1 MPWQGMHCR
10 AMRFSKKLLK
20 YFIMEFTLKN
30 QDATSV
36 ILSVNIQ
43 EADYSALV
51 EKQLKNF
58 RQKANIPGFRP
69 GMVPMGL
76 IKKQYGTAVKAEE
89 INKLL
94 QTKIFEYIREN
105 KVDMLGE
112 PLPIEEQQ
120 ANINMVEDKEF
131 TFEFEIA
138 LAPKFDAVL
147 DKNDKLAYYRILP
160 TDEMVQG
167 QVNAYAQRCGE
178 YKQVDSYEN
187 GDMLKGT
194 LAESVEDGVVVREA
208 VMMPSYMK
216 NDEQKALF
224 AGVKVNDV
232 VTFNPSVAFDG
243 NEAELASLLKV
254 EKGEV
259 AAHNGEFTFTV
270 AEITRFV
277 ASELNQNVFD
287 AAFGKDAVKSEEEFR
302 AKISEQFEA
311 RFEVESDYKLLM
323 DVRKYLMEKVGKLEF
338 NESILRRIMDTNKAE
353 GAEAVS
359 EEDFQKSLTELT
371 WHLIKEQLARK
382 FEVKVDDNDVLSVA
396 KDATRDQFAQ
406 YGMANVPDDL
416 LENYAKEMLKQD
428 KTREALINRAVD
440 VKLIA
445 AIKGA
450 VTLEEEKVSVEDFNK
465 KVSENA

>member
-1 MPWQGMHCR
+1 MPCTGWM
-10 AMRFSKKLLK
+10 LLWHLLTFDKELFK
-20 YFIMEFTLKN
+20 YFKMEFTLKN
-30 QDATSV
+30 QSAASA

-105 KVDMLGE
+105 KIDMLGE
-112 PLPIEEQQ
+112 PLPIESQQ
-120 ANINMVEDKEF
+120 AGINMAEDKEF

-147 DKNDKLAYYRILP
+147 DKNDKLAYYRIQP
-160 TDEMVQG
+160 TDEMIEG
-167 QVNAYAQRCGE
+167 QVNAFAQRCGE
-178 YKQVDSYEN
+178 YKQVEAYEN

-194 LAESVEDGVVVREA
+194 LAESVEEGIVVREA

-224 AGVKVNDV
+224 AGSKLNDV
-232 VTFNPSVAFDG
+232 VTFNPSVAFDN

-254 EKGEV
+254 EKADV
-259 AAHNGEFTFTV
+259 AAHNGEFTFTIT
-270 AEITRFV
+270 EITRFV
-277 ASELNQNVFD
+277 ASELNQTVFD
-287 AAFGKDAVKSEEEFR
+287 AAFGKDVVTNEADFR
-302 AKISEQFEA
+302 AKIAEQFES

-323 DVRKYLMEKVGKLEF
+323 DVRTYLMEKVGKLEYD
-338 NESILRRIMDTNKAE
+338 ESILRRIMDGSKQGET
-353 GAEAVS
+353 VS

-382 FEVKVDDNDVLSVA
+382 FEVKVEDNDVLDVA
-396 KDATRDQFAQ
+396 KAATRDQFAQ

-416 LENYAKEMLKQD
+416 LENYAKEMLKQE

-440 VKLIA
+440 VKLIQ
-445 AIKGA
+445 AIKGV

>member
-1 MPWQGMHCR
+1 
-10 AMRFSKKLLK
+10 
-20 YFIMEFTLKN
+20 MEITLKN
-30 QDATSV
+30 QDATSA

-76 IKKQYGTAVKAEE
+76 IKKQYGVAVKAEE

-94 QTKIFEYIREN
+94 QTKIFEYIKEN

-120 ANINMVEDKEF
+120 AGINMAADKEF
-131 TFEFEIA
+131 TFEFEVA
-138 LAPKFDAVL
+138 LAPKFEAVL
-147 DKNDKLAYYRILP
+147 DKNDALPYYRIEP
-160 TDEMVQG
+160 TKEMIDG
-167 QVNAYAQRCGE
+167 QANAFAQRCGE
-178 YKQVDSYEN
+178 YKQVESYEN

-194 LAESVEDGVVVREA
+194 LTESVEEGIVVREA

-224 AGVKVNDV
+224 ANAKVNDV
-232 VTFNPSVAFDG
+232 VTFNPSVAFG
-243 NEAELASLLKV
+243 NNEAELASLLKV
-254 EKGEV
+254 EKSEV
-259 AAHNGEFTFTV
+259 AAHAGEFTFTIS
-270 AEITRFV
+270 EITRFV
-277 ASELNQNVFD
+277 ASEINQNVFD
-287 AAFGKDAVKSEEEFR
+287 AAFGKDAVKTEEEFR
-302 AKISEQFEA
+302 AKIAEQFA
-311 RFEVESDYKLLM
+311 SRFEVESDYKLLM
-323 DVRKYLMEKVGKLEF
+323 DIRTYLMEKVGKLEF
-338 NESILRRIMDTNKAE
+338 NESILRRIMDMNKAE
-353 GAEAVS
+353 GETVS
-359 EEDFQKSLTELT
+359 EEEFQKSLTELS
-371 WHLIKEQLARK
+371 WHLIKEQLAKK
-382 FEVKVDDNDVLSVA
+382 FEIKIDDNDVLAVA

-406 YGMANVPDDL
+406 YGMANVPEDL

-440 VKLIA
+440 VKLISS
-445 AIKGA
+445 IKA
-450 VTLEEEKVSVEDFNK
+450 VITLNEETVSVEDFNK

>member
-1 MPWQGMHCR
+1 MWH
-10 AMRFSKKLLK
+10 LLTLDKELFK
-20 YFIMEFTLKN
+20 YFKMEFTLKN
-30 QDATSV
+30 QSAASA

-58 RQKANIPGFRP
+58 RQKANVPGFRP

-105 KVDMLGE
+105 KIDMLGE
-112 PLPIEEQQ
+112 PLPIESQQ
-120 ANINMVEDKEF
+120 AGINMAEDKEF

-147 DKNDKLAYYRILP
+147 DKNDKLAYYRIQP
-160 TDEMVQG
+160 TDEMIDG
-167 QVNAYAQRCGE
+167 QVNAFAQRCGE
-178 YKQVDSYEN
+178 YKQVEAYEN

-194 LAESVEDGVVVREA
+194 IAESVEEGIVVREA

-224 AGVKVNDV
+224 AGSKLNDV
-232 VTFNPSVAFDG
+232 VTFNPSVAFDN

-259 AAHNGEFTFTV
+259 AAHNGEFTFTIT
-270 AEITRFV
+270 EITRFV
-277 ASELNQNVFD
+277 ASELNQTVFD
-287 AAFGKDAVKSEEEFR
+287 AAFGKDVVTNEADFR
-302 AKISEQFEA
+302 AKIAEQFES

-323 DVRKYLMEKVGKLEF
+323 DVRTYLMEKVGKLEYD
-338 NESILRRIMDTNKAE
+338 ESILRRIMDGSKQGET
-353 GAEAVS
+353 VS

-382 FEVKVDDNDVLSVA
+382 FEVKVEDNDVLDVA
-396 KDATRDQFAQ
+396 KAATRDQFAQ

-416 LENYAKEMLKQD
+416 LENYAKEMLKQE

-440 VKLIA
+440 VKLIQ
-445 AIKGA
+445 AIKGV

>member
-1 MPWQGMHCR
+1 
-10 AMRFSKKLLK
+10 
-20 YFIMEFTLKN
+20 MEFTLKN
-30 QDATSV
+30 QSASSA

-58 RQKANIPGFRP
+58 RQKANVPGFRP

-76 IKKQYGTAVKAEE
+76 VKKQYGTAVKAEE

-105 KVDMLGE
+105 KIDMLGE
-112 PLPIEEQQ
+112 PLPIESQQ
-120 ANINMVEDKEF
+120 AGINMAEDKEF

-147 DKNDKLAYYRILP
+147 DNNDKLAYYRIQP
-160 TDEMVQG
+160 TEEMING
-167 QVNAYAQRCGE
+167 QVNAFAQRCGE
-178 YKQVDSYEN
+178 YKQVESYEN

-194 LAESVEDGVVVREA
+194 LAESVEEGIVVREA

-216 NDEQKALF
+216 NDDQKALF
-224 AGVKVNDV
+224 AGSKVNDV
-232 VTFNPSVAFDG
+232 VTFNPCVAFDN

-254 EKGEV
+254 EKSEV
-259 AAHNGEFTFTV
+259 AAHNGEFTFTIT
-270 AEITRFV
+270 EITRFV
-277 ASELNQNVFD
+277 ASELNQTVFD
-287 AAFGKDAVKSEEEFR
+287 AAFGKDVVTNEADFR
-302 AKISEQFEA
+302 AKIAEQFEA

-323 DVRKYLMEKVGKLEF
+323 DVRTYLMEKVGKLEYD
-338 NESILRRIMDTNKAE
+338 EAILRRIMDGSKQPGET
-353 GAEAVS
+353 VS
-359 EEDFQKSLTELT
+359 EEEFQKSLTELT

-382 FEVKVDDNDVLSVA
+382 FEIKVDDNDVLDVA
-396 KDATRDQFAQ
+396 KAATRDQFAQ
-406 YGMANVPDDL
+406 YGMANVPEDL

-440 VKLIA
+440 VKLIN
-445 AIKGA
+445 AIKGV

>member
-1 MPWQGMHCR
+1 
-10 AMRFSKKLLK
+10 
-20 YFIMEFTLKN
+20 MEFTLKN
-30 QDATSV
+30 QDATSA

-43 EADYSALV
+43 EADYAALV

-105 KVDMLGE
+105 KIDMLGE

-120 ANINMVEDKEF
+120 ANINMAEDKEF

-147 DKNDKLAYYRILP
+147 DKNDALAYYRIQP
-160 TDEMVQG
+160 TEEMIQS
-167 QVNAYAQRCGE
+167 QVDAFAQRCGE
-178 YKQVDSYEN
+178 YKQVEAYEN

-194 LAESVEDGVVVREA
+194 LTEAVENGIVVREA

-216 NDEQKALF
+216 NDDQKALF
-224 AGVKVNDV
+224 AGSKVNDV
-232 VTFNPSVAFDG
+232 VTFNPFTAFDG

-254 EKGEV
+254 EKNEV
-259 AAHNGEFTFTV
+259 AAHNGEFTFAV
-270 AEITRFV
+270 SEITRFV
-277 ASELNQNVFD
+277 ASEINQNVFD

-302 AKISEQFEA
+302 AKIAEQFEA

-323 DVRKYLMEKVGKLEF
+323 DTRDYLMNKVGKLEF
-338 NESILRRIMDTNKAE
+338 NEAILRRIMDSNKAE
-353 GAEAVS
+353 GETVS
-359 EEDFQKSLTELT
+359 EDDFQKSLTELR
-371 WHLIKEQLARK
+371 WHLVKEQLAKK
-382 FEVKVDDNDVLSVA
+382 FEVKIDDNDVLNVA
-396 KDATRDQFAQ
+396 KGATRDQFAQ
-406 YGMANVPDDL
+406 YGMANVPEDL

-440 VKLIA
+440 VKLIQ

-450 VTLEEEKVSVEDFNK
+450 VTLNEEKVSVEDFNK

>member
-1 MPWQGMHCR
+1 
-10 AMRFSKKLLK
+10 
-20 YFIMEFTLKN
+20 MEFTLKN
-30 QDATSV
+30 QSAASA

-43 EADYSALV
+43 EADYSTLV

-105 KVDMLGE
+105 KIDMLGE
-112 PLPIEEQQ
+112 PLPIESQQ
-120 ANINMVEDKEF
+120 AGINMAEDKEF

-147 DKNDKLAYYRILP
+147 DKNDKLAYYRIQP
-160 TDEMVQG
+160 TDEMIEG
-167 QVNAYAQRCGE
+167 QVNAFAQRCGE
-178 YKQVDSYEN
+178 YKQVEAYEN

-194 LAESVEDGVVVREA
+194 LAESVEEGIVVREA

-224 AGVKVNDV
+224 AGSKLNDV
-232 VTFNPSVAFDG
+232 VTFNPSVAFDN

-254 EKGEV
+254 EKADV
-259 AAHNGEFTFTV
+259 AAHNGEFTFTIT
-270 AEITRFV
+270 EITRFV
-277 ASELNQNVFD
+277 ASELNQTVFD
-287 AAFGKDAVKSEEEFR
+287 AAFGKDVVTNEADFR
-302 AKISEQFEA
+302 AKITEQFES

-323 DVRKYLMEKVGKLEF
+323 DVRTYLMEKVGKLEYD
-338 NESILRRIMDTNKAE
+338 EAILRRIMDSNKQ
-353 GAEAVS
+353 GEAVS

-382 FEVKVDDNDVLSVA
+382 FEVKVEDNDVLDVA
-396 KDATRDQFAQ
+396 KAATRDQFAQ

-416 LENYAKEMLKQD
+416 LENYAKEMLKQE

-440 VKLIA
+440 VKLIQ
-445 AIKGA
+445 AIKGV

>member
-1 MPWQGMHCR
+1 
-10 AMRFSKKLLK
+10 
-20 YFIMEFTLKN
+20 MEFTLKN
-30 QDATSV
+30 QDATSA

-51 EKQLKNF
+51 EKQLKNI
-58 RQKANIPGFRP
+58 RQKANFPGFRP

-76 IKKQYGTAVKAEE
+76 VKKQYGVAVKAEE

-120 ANINMVEDKEF
+120 ANINMADDKEF

-147 DKNDKLAYYRILP
+147 DSNDKLAYYKIQP
-160 TDEMVQG
+160 SEEMIDG
-167 QVNAYAQRCGE
+167 QAKAYAQRCGE
-178 YKQVDSYEN
+178 YKQVESCED

-194 LAESVEDGVVVREA
+194 LTESVENGIVVREA
-208 VMMPSYMK
+208 VMMPLYMK
-216 NDEQKALF
+216 NADQKALF
-224 AGVKVNDV
+224 AGAKVNDV
-232 VTFNPSVAFDG
+232 VTFNPSVAFDN
-243 NEAELASLLKV
+243 NEAELSSLLKV
-254 EKGEV
+254 EKSEV
-259 AAHNGEFTFTV
+259 AAHNGEFTFAV

-277 ASELNQNVFD
+277 ASEINQDVFD
-287 AAFGKDAVKSEEEFR
+287 AAFGKDTVKTEEEFR
-302 AKISEQFEA
+302 AKIAEQFEA

-323 DVRKYLMEKVGKLEF
+323 DVRSYLMEKVGKLEF
-338 NESILRRIMDTNKAE
+338 NESILRRIMDMSKAE
-353 GAEAVS
+353 GSEVS
-359 EEDFQKSLTELT
+359 EDEFQKSLTELA
-371 WHLIKEQLARK
+371 WHLIKEQLAKK
-382 FEVKVDDNDVLSVA
+382 FEVKIDDNDVLEVA
-396 KDATRDQFAQ
+396 KGATRDQFAQ
-406 YGMANVPDDL
+406 YGMANVPEDL

-440 VKLIA
+440 VKLIQ
-445 AIKGA
+445 AIKGV
-450 VTLEEEKVSVEDFNK
+450 VTLNEEKVSVEDFNK

>member
-1 MPWQGMHCR
+1 
-10 AMRFSKKLLK
+10 
-20 YFIMEFTLKN
+20 MEFTLKN
-30 QDATSV
+30 QSAASA

-105 KVDMLGE
+105 KIDMLGE
-112 PLPIEEQQ
+112 PLPIESQQ
-120 ANINMVEDKEF
+120 AGINMAEDKEF

-147 DKNDKLAYYRILP
+147 DKNDKLAYYRIQP
-160 TDEMVQG
+160 TDEMIEG
-167 QVNAYAQRCGE
+167 QVNAFAQRCGE
-178 YKQVDSYEN
+178 YKQVEAYEN

-194 LAESVEDGVVVREA
+194 LAESVEEGIVVREA

-224 AGVKVNDV
+224 AGSKLNDV
-232 VTFNPSVAFDG
+232 VTFNPSVAFDN

-259 AAHNGEFTFTV
+259 AAHNGEFTFTIT
-270 AEITRFV
+270 EITRFV
-277 ASELNQNVFD
+277 ASELNQTVFD
-287 AAFGKDAVKSEEEFR
+287 AAFGKDVVTNEADFR
-302 AKISEQFEA
+302 AKIAEQFES

-323 DVRKYLMEKVGKLEF
+323 DVRTYLMEKVGKLEYD
-338 NESILRRIMDTNKAE
+338 ESILRRIMDGSKQGET
-353 GAEAVS
+353 VS

-371 WHLIKEQLARK
+371 WHLIKEQLVRK
-382 FEVKVDDNDVLSVA
+382 FEVKVEDNDVLDVA
-396 KDATRDQFAQ
+396 KAATRDQFAQ

-416 LENYAKEMLKQD
+416 LENYAKEMLKQE

-440 VKLIA
+440 VKLIQ
-445 AIKGA
+445 AIKGV

>member
-1 MPWQGMHCR
+1 
-10 AMRFSKKLLK
+10 
-20 YFIMEFTLKN
+20 MEITLKN
-30 QDATSV
+30 QDATSARLV
-36 ILSVNIQ
+36 VNIQ

-58 RQKANIPGFRP
+58 RQKANVPGFRP

-76 IKKQYGTAVKAEE
+76 IKKQYGVAVKAEE

-120 ANINMVEDKEF
+120 AGINMAEDKEF
-131 TFEFEIA
+131 TFEFEVA
-138 LAPKFDAVL
+138 LAPKFEAVL
-147 DKNDKLAYYRILP
+147 DKSDALPYYRIEP
-160 TDEMVQG
+160 TKEMIDG
-167 QVNAYAQRCGE
+167 QANAFAQRCGE
-178 YKQVDSYEN
+178 YKQVEAYEN

-194 LAESVEDGVVVREA
+194 LAESVEEGIVVREA
-208 VMMPSYMK
+208 VMMPAYMK
-216 NDEQKALF
+216 NDDQKALF
-224 AGVKVNDV
+224 AGAKVNDV
-232 VTFNPSVAFDG
+232 VTFNPSVAFNN

-254 EKGEV
+254 EKSEV
-259 AAHNGEFTFTV
+259 AAHAGEFTFTIS
-270 AEITRFV
+270 EITRFV
-277 ASELNQNVFD
+277 ASEINQNVFD
-287 AAFGKDAVKSEEEFR
+287 AAFGKDVVKSEEEFR
-302 AKISEQFEA
+302 AKIAEQFA
-311 RFEVESDYKLLM
+311 GRFEVESDYKLLM
-323 DVRKYLMEKVGKLEF
+323 DVRSYLMEKVGKLEF
-338 NESILRRIMDTNKAE
+338 NESILRRIMDMSKAE

-371 WHLIKEQLARK
+371 WHLIKEQLAKK
-382 FEVKVDDNDVLSVA
+382 FEIKIDDNDVLAVA

-406 YGMANVPDDL
+406 YGMANVPEDL

-440 VKLIA
+440 VKLIQSIKA
-445 AIKGA
+445 AI
-450 VTLEEEKVSVEDFNK
+450 TLNEEKVSVDEFNK

>member
-1 MPWQGMHCR
+1 
-10 AMRFSKKLLK
+10 
-20 YFIMEFTLKN
+20 MEFTLKN

-94 QTKIFEYIREN
+94 QTKIFEYIKEN
-105 KVDMLGE
+105 KIDMLGE

-120 ANINMVEDKEF
+120 AGINMADDKEF

-147 DKNDKLAYYRILP
+147 DKNDNLAYYRIQP
-160 TDEMVQG
+160 TAEMIDG

-178 YKQVDSYEN
+178 YKQVETYEN

-194 LAESVEDGVVVREA
+194 LTESVEDGVVVREA

-216 NDEQKALF
+216 NDDQKALF
-224 AGVKVNDV
+224 AGAKVNDV
-232 VTFNPSVAFDG
+232 VTFNPTVAFDG
-243 NEAELASLLKV
+243 NEAELSSLLKV
-254 EKGEV
+254 EKSEV
-259 AAHNGEFTFTV
+259 AAHGGEFTFAIT
-270 AEITRFV
+270 EITRFV

-338 NESILRRIMDTNKAE
+338 NESILRRIMDSNKAE

-371 WHLIKEQLARK
+371 WHLVKEQLARK
-382 FEVKVDDNDVLSVA
+382 FEVKIDDNDVLSVA

-406 YGMANVPDDL
+406 YGMANVPEDL

-440 VKLIA
+440 VKLIN

-450 VTLEEEKVSVEDFNK
+450 VTLNEEKVSVEDFNK

>member
-1 MPWQGMHCR
+1 
-10 AMRFSKKLLK
+10 
-20 YFIMEFTLKN
+20 MEFTLKN
-30 QDATSV
+30 QSASSA

-58 RQKANIPGFRP
+58 RQKANVPGFRP

-76 IKKQYGTAVKAEE
+76 VKKQYGTAVKAEE

-105 KVDMLGE
+105 KIDMLGE
-112 PLPIEEQQ
+112 PLPIESQQ
-120 ANINMVEDKEF
+120 AGINMAEDKEF

-138 LAPKFDAVL
+138 LAPKFEAVL
-147 DKNDKLAYYRILP
+147 DNNDKLAYYRIRP
-160 TDEMVQG
+160 TEEMING
-167 QVNAYAQRCGE
+167 QVNAFAQRCGE
-178 YKQVDSYEN
+178 YKQVESYEN

-194 LAESVEDGVVVREA
+194 LAESVEEGIVVREA

-216 NDEQKALF
+216 NDDQKALF
-224 AGVKVNDV
+224 AGSKVNDV
-232 VTFNPSVAFDG
+232 VTFNPCVAFDN

-259 AAHNGEFTFTV
+259 AAHNGEFTFTIT
-270 AEITRFV
+270 EITRFV
-277 ASELNQNVFD
+277 ASELNQTVFD
-287 AAFGKDAVKSEEEFR
+287 AAFGKDVVTNEADFR
-302 AKISEQFEA
+302 AKIAEQFEA

-323 DVRKYLMEKVGKLEF
+323 DVRTYLMEKVGKLEYD
-338 NESILRRIMDTNKAE
+338 EAILRRIMDGSKQPGET
-353 GAEAVS
+353 VS
-359 EEDFQKSLTELT
+359 EEEFQKSLTELT

-382 FEVKVDDNDVLSVA
+382 FEIKVDDNDVLDVA
-396 KDATRDQFAQ
+396 KAATRDQFAQ
-406 YGMANVPDDL
+406 YGMANVPEDL

-440 VKLIA
+440 VKLIN
-445 AIKGA
+445 AIKGV

>member
-1 MPWQGMHCR
+1 
-10 AMRFSKKLLK
+10 
-20 YFIMEFTLKN
+20 MEFTLKN
-30 QDATSV
+30 QDATSA
-36 ILSVNIQ
+36 ILSVKIQ

-58 RQKANIPGFRP
+58 RQKANFPGFRP

-76 IKKQYGTAVKAEE
+76 VKKQYGTAVKAEE

-120 ANINMVEDKEF
+120 ANINMAEDKDF

-147 DKNDKLAYYRILP
+147 DSSDKLAYYRIQP
-160 TDEMVQG
+160 TDEMIEG

-178 YKQVDSYEN
+178 YKQVESYEN

-194 LAESVEDGVVVREA
+194 LTESVEEGIVVREA

-224 AGVKVNDV
+224 AGAKVNDI
-232 VTFNPSVAFDG
+232 VTFNPSVAFDS
-243 NEAELASLLKV
+243 NEAELSSLLKV
-254 EKGEV
+254 EKNEV
-259 AAHNGEFTFTV
+259 AAHSGEFTFAVT
-270 AEITRFV
+270 EITRFV
-277 ASELNQNVFD
+277 ASELNQTVFD
-287 AAFGKDAVKSEEEFR
+287 AAFGKDAVTNEADFR
-302 AKISEQFEA
+302 AKIAEQFEA

-323 DVRKYLMEKVGKLEF
+323 DVRTYLTEKLGKFEY
-338 NESILRRIMDTNKAE
+338 NEPILRRVMEGNKN
-353 GAEAVS
+353 GEAVS
-359 EEDFQKSLTELT
+359 EEEFQKSLTELS
-371 WHLIKEQLARK
+371 WHLVKEQLARK
-382 FEVKVDDNDVLSVA
+382 YEIKIDDSDVLDVA
-396 KDATRDQFAQ
+396 KAATRDQFAQ

-416 LENYAKEMLKQD
+416 LENYAKEMLKQE

-440 VKLIA
+440 VKLIQ

-450 VTLEEEKVSVEDFNK
+450 VVLDEQKVSVEEFNK
-465 KVSENA
+465 LVSENA

>member
-1 MPWQGMHCR
+1 
-10 AMRFSKKLLK
+10 
-20 YFIMEFTLKN
+20 MEFTLKN
-30 QDATSV
+30 QDATSA

-43 EADYSALV
+43 EADYAALV

-58 RQKANIPGFRP
+58 RQKASIPGFRP

-105 KVDMLGE
+105 KIDMLGE
-112 PLPIEEQQ
+112 PLPIEAQQ
-120 ANINMVEDKEF
+120 ANINMAEDKEF

-147 DKNDKLAYYRILP
+147 DKNDALAYYKIQP
-160 TDEMVQG
+160 TDEMIQG
-167 QVNAYAQRCGE
+167 QVNAFAQRCGE
-178 YKQVDSYEN
+178 YKQVEAYEN

-194 LAESVEDGVVVREA
+194 LTESVENGVVVREA

-216 NDEQKALF
+216 NDDQKALF
-224 AGVKVNDV
+224 AGSKLNDI
-232 VTFNPSVAFDG
+232 VTFNPFTAFDG

-254 EKGEV
+254 EKNEV
-259 AAHNGEFTFTV
+259 AAHNGEFTF
-270 AEITRFV
+270 AISEITRFV
-277 ASELNQNVFD
+277 ASEINQNVFD

-302 AKISEQFEA
+302 AKIAEQFEA

-323 DVRKYLMEKVGKLEF
+323 DVRDYLMNKVGKLEF
-338 NESILRRIMDTNKAE
+338 NEAILRRIMDSNQPE
-353 GAEAVS
+353 GAAVS
-359 EEDFQKSLTELT
+359 EEDFQKSLTELR
-371 WHLIKEQLARK
+371 WHLVKEQLAKK
-382 FEVKVDDNDVLSVA
+382 FEVKIDDNDVLEVA
-396 KDATRDQFAQ
+396 KGATRDQFAQ

-416 LENYAKEMLKQD
+416 LENYAKEMLKQE

-440 VKLIA
+440 VKLIQSIKA
-445 AIKGA
+445 AI
-450 VTLEEEKVSVEDFNK
+450 TLNEEKVSVEDFNK

>member
-1 MPWQGMHCR
+1 
-10 AMRFSKKLLK
+10 
-20 YFIMEFTLKN
+20 MEFTLKN
-30 QDATSV
+30 QDATSA

-43 EADYSALV
+43 EADYAALV

-58 RQKANIPGFRP
+58 RQKANVPGFRP

-105 KVDMLGE
+105 KIDMLGE

-147 DKNDKLAYYRILP
+147 DKNDKLAYYRIQP
-160 TDEMVQG
+160 TDEMIQG
-167 QVNAYAQRCGE
+167 QVNAFAQRCGE
-178 YKQVDSYEN
+178 YKQVESYEN

-194 LAESVEDGVVVREA
+194 LTESVEDGIVVREA

-224 AGVKVNDV
+224 EGSKLNDV
-232 VTFNPSVAFDG
+232 VTFNPFTAFAG

-270 AEITRFV
+270 SEITRFV
-277 ASELNQNVFD
+277 ASEINQNVFD

-302 AKISEQFEA
+302 AKIAQQFEE

-323 DVRKYLMEKVGKLEF
+323 DVRDYLMEKVGKLEF
-338 NESILRRIMDTNKAE
+338 NEAILRRIMDSNKAE
-353 GAEAVS
+353 GETVS
-359 EEDFQKSLTELT
+359 EEDFQKSLTELR
-371 WHLIKEQLARK
+371 WHLVKEQLAKK
-382 FEVKVDDNDVLSVA
+382 FEIKIDDNDVLNVA
-396 KDATRDQFAQ
+396 KGATRDQFAQ
-406 YGMANVPDDL
+406 YGMANVPEDL
-416 LENYAKEMLKQD
+416 LENYAKEMLKQE

-440 VKLIA
+440 VKLIQGIKA
-445 AIKGA
+445 AI
-450 VTLEEEKVSVEDFNK
+450 TLNEEKISVEDFNK

>member
-1 MPWQGMHCR
+1 
-10 AMRFSKKLLK
+10 
-20 YFIMEFTLKN
+20 MEFTLKN
-30 QDATSV
+30 QDATSA

-58 RQKANIPGFRP
+58 RQKANVPGFRP

-76 IKKQYGTAVKAEE
+76 IKKQYGVAIKAEE

-94 QTKIFEYIREN
+94 QTKLFEYIKEN

-120 ANINMVEDKEF
+120 AGINMAEDKEF
-131 TFEFEIA
+131 TFDFEIA

-147 DKNDKLAYYRILP
+147 DKNDALAYYRIEP
-160 TDEMVQG
+160 TKEMIDG
-167 QVNAYAQRCGE
+167 QANAFAQRCGE
-178 YKQVDSYEN
+178 YKQVEAYEN

-194 LAESVEDGVVVREA
+194 LTEAAENGVVVREA
-208 VMMPSYMK
+208 VMMPAYMK

-224 AGVKVNDV
+224 AGAKVNDV
-232 VTFNPSVAFDG
+232 VTFNPSVAFDN
-243 NEAELASLLKV
+243 NEAELSSLLKV
-254 EKGEV
+254 EKNEV
-259 AAHNGEFTFTV
+259 AAHAGEFTFAIT
-270 AEITRFV
+270 EITRFV
-277 ASELNQNVFD
+277 ASEINQNVFD
-287 AAFGKDAVKSEEEFR
+287 AAFGKDVVKTEEEFR
-302 AKISEQFEA
+302 AKIAEQFA
-311 RFEVESDYKLLM
+311 SRFEVESDYKLLM
-323 DVRKYLMEKVGKLEF
+323 DVRKYLMEKIGKLEY
-338 NESILRRIMDTNKAE
+338 NESILRRIMDMSKAE
-353 GAEAVS
+353 GETVS
-359 EEDFQKSLTELT
+359 EEEFQKSLTELS
-371 WHLIKEQLARK
+371 WHLVKEQLAKK
-382 FEVKVDDNDVLSVA
+382 FEIKIDDNDVLAVA

-406 YGMANVPDDL
+406 YGMANVPEDL

-445 AIKGA
+445 SIKS
-450 VTLEEEKVSVEDFNK
+450 VITLNEETVSVEDFNK

>member
-1 MPWQGMHCR
+1 
-10 AMRFSKKLLK
+10 
-20 YFIMEFTLKN
+20 MEFTLKN
-30 QDATSV
+30 QDATSA

-43 EADYSALV
+43 EADYAALV

-105 KVDMLGE
+105 KIDMLGE

-147 DKNDKLAYYRILP
+147 DKNDALAYYKIQP

-167 QVNAYAQRCGE
+167 QVDAYAQRCGE
-178 YKQVDSYEN
+178 YKQVESYEN

-194 LAESVEDGVVVREA
+194 LTEAVENGVVVREA
-208 VMMPSYMK
+208 VMMPAYMK

-224 AGVKVNDV
+224 AGSKVNDV
-232 VTFNPSVAFDG
+232 VTFNPFTAFDG

-259 AAHNGEFTFTV
+259 AAHNGEFTF
-270 AEITRFV
+270 AISEITRFV
-277 ASELNQNVFD
+277 ASEVNQNVFD

-302 AKISEQFEA
+302 AKIAEQFEA

-323 DVRKYLMEKVGKLEF
+323 DVRDYLMNKVGKLEF
-338 NESILRRIMDTNKAE
+338 NEAILRRIMDSNKAE
-353 GAEAVS
+353 GETVS
-359 EEDFQKSLTELT
+359 EEDFQKSLTELR
-371 WHLIKEQLARK
+371 WHLVKEQLAKK
-382 FEVKVDDNDVLSVA
+382 FEVKIDDNDVLEVA
-396 KDATRDQFAQ
+396 KGATRDQFAQ
-406 YGMANVPDDL
+406 YGMANVPEDL
-416 LENYAKEMLKQD
+416 LENYAKEMLKQE

-440 VKLIA
+440 VKLIQ

-450 VTLEEEKVSVEDFNK
+450 ITLNEEKVSVEDFNK

>member
-1 MPWQGMHCR
+1 
-10 AMRFSKKLLK
+10 
-20 YFIMEFTLKN
+20 MEFTLKT
-30 QDATSV
+30 QDATSA

-112 PLPIEEQQ
+112 PLPIEAQQ
-120 ANINMVEDKEF
+120 AGINMAEDKEF

-147 DKNDKLAYYRILP
+147 DKNDKLPYYRIQP
-160 TDEMVQG
+160 TDEMIEG
-167 QVNAYAQRCGE
+167 QVNAFAQRCGE
-178 YKQVDSYEN
+178 YKQVESYEN

-194 LAESVEDGVVVREA
+194 LTEAVEGGVVVREA

-216 NDEQKALF
+216 NDDQKALF
-224 AGVKVNDV
+224 AGAKVNDV
-232 VTFNPSVAFDG
+232 VTFNPFTAYDG

-259 AAHNGEFTFTV
+259 AAHNGEFTYAVT
-270 AEITRFV
+270 EITRFV

-287 AAFGKDAVKSEEEFR
+287 SAFGKDAVKSEEEFR
-302 AKISEQFEA
+302 AKIAEQFAA

-323 DVRKYLMEKVGKLEF
+323 DVRTYLMEKLGKFEF
-338 NESILRRIMDTNKAE
+338 NESILRRIMDSNKAE

-359 EEDFQKSLTELT
+359 EEDFQKSLTELS
-371 WHLIKEQLARK
+371 WHLIKEQLAK
-382 FEVKVDDNDVLSVA
+382 KYEIKIDDNDVLSVA

-416 LENYAKEMLKQD
+416 LENYAKEMLKQE

-445 AIKGA
+445 SIKGA
-450 VTLEEEKVSVEDFNK
+450 VTLAEENISVEDFNK

>member
-1 MPWQGMHCR
+1 
-10 AMRFSKKLLK
+10 
-20 YFIMEFTLKN
+20 MEFTLKN
-30 QDATSV
+30 QDATSARLV
-36 ILSVNIQ
+36 VNIQ

-76 IKKQYGTAVKAEE
+76 IKKQYGVAVKAEE

-120 ANINMVEDKEF
+120 AGINMAADKDF

-147 DKNDKLAYYRILP
+147 DKNDALPYYRIEP
-160 TDEMVQG
+160 TKEMIDG
-167 QVNAYAQRCGE
+167 QANAFAQRCGE
-178 YKQVDSYEN
+178 YKQVESYEN

-194 LAESVEDGVVVREA
+194 LTECVEEGIVVREA
-208 VMMPSYMK
+208 VMMPAYMK

-224 AGVKVNDV
+224 ANAKVNDV
-232 VTFNPSVAFDG
+232 VTFNPSVAFDN

-254 EKGEV
+254 EKSEV
-259 AAHNGEFTFTV
+259 AAHAGEFTFTIS
-270 AEITRFV
+270 EITRFV
-277 ASELNQNVFD
+277 ASEINQNVFD
-287 AAFGKDAVKSEEEFR
+287 AAFGKDVVKTEEEFR
-302 AKISEQFEA
+302 AKIAEQFA
-311 RFEVESDYKLLM
+311 GRFEVESDYKLLM
-323 DVRKYLMEKVGKLEF
+323 DVRTYLMEKVGKLEF
-338 NESILRRIMDTNKAE
+338 NESILRRIMDMNKAE
-353 GAEAVS
+353 GEAVS
-359 EEDFQKSLTELT
+359 EEDFQKSLTELS
-371 WHLIKEQLARK
+371 WHLIKEQLAKK
-382 FEVKVDDNDVLSVA
+382 FEIKIDDNDVLAVA

-406 YGMANVPDDL
+406 YGMANVPEDL

-440 VKLIA
+440 VKLIQS
-445 AIKGA
+445 IKS
-450 VTLEEEKVSVEDFNK
+450 VITLNEETVSVEDFNK

>member
-1 MPWQGMHCR
+1 
-10 AMRFSKKLLK
+10 
-20 YFIMEFTLKN
+20 MEFTLKN
-30 QDATSV
+30 QSATSA
-36 ILSVNIQ
+36 ILSVTIL

-58 RQKANIPGFRP
+58 RQKANVPGFRP

-105 KVDMLGE
+105 KIDMLGE

-120 ANINMVEDKEF
+120 AGINMAADKDF

-138 LAPKFDAVL
+138 LAPKFEASL
-147 DKNDKLAYYRILP
+147 DSNDKLAYYRIQP
-160 TDEMVQG
+160 TEEMIEG
-167 QVNAYAQRCGE
+167 QVNAFAQRCGE
-178 YKQVDSYEN
+178 YKQVESYEN

-194 LAESVEDGVVVREA
+194 LTESVEDGIVVREA

-216 NDEQKALF
+216 TPEQQALF

-232 VTFNPSVAFDG
+232 VTFNPFIAFAG

-254 EKGEV
+254 EKNEV
-259 AAHNGEFTFTV
+259 AAHKGEFTFAVT
-270 AEITRFV
+270 EITRFV
-277 ASELNQNVFD
+277 ASEINQNVFD
-287 AAFGKDAVKSEEEFR
+287 AAFGKDAVTNEADFR
-302 AKISEQFEA
+302 AKIAEQFET

-323 DVRKYLMEKVGKLEF
+323 DVRAYLMEKVGKLEF
-338 NESILRRIMDTNKAE
+338 DEAILRRIMDMNKAE

-382 FEVKVDDNDVLSVA
+382 FEVKIDDNDVLGVA
-396 KDATRDQFAQ
+396 KAATRDQFAQ
-406 YGMANVPDDL
+406 YGMANVPEEL

-428 KTREALINRAVD
+428 KTREALVNRAVD
-440 VKLIA
+440 VKLIQ

-450 VTLEEEKVSVEDFNK
+450 VTLAEEKVSVDDFNK
-465 KVSENA
+465 MVSENA

>member
-1 MPWQGMHCR
+1 
-10 AMRFSKKLLK
+10 
-20 YFIMEFTLKN
+20 MEFTLKN
-30 QDATSV
+30 QDATSA

-105 KVDMLGE
+105 KIDMLGE

-120 ANINMVEDKEF
+120 ANINMADDKEF

-147 DKNDKLAYYRILP
+147 DKNDALAYYRIQP
-160 TDEMVQG
+160 TDEMIQS
-167 QVNAYAQRCGE
+167 QVDAFAQRCGE
-178 YKQVDSYEN
+178 YKQVESCEN

-194 LAESVEDGVVVREA
+194 LTEAVENGVVVREA
-208 VMMPSYMK
+208 VMMPAYMK
-216 NDEQKALF
+216 NEEQKALF
-224 AGVKVNDV
+224 AGAKVNDV
-232 VTFNPSVAFDG
+232 VTFNPFTAFDG

-254 EKGEV
+254 EKSEV
-259 AAHNGEFTFTV
+259 AAHNGEFTFAIT
-270 AEITRFV
+270 EITRFV
-277 ASELNQNVFD
+277 ASEVNQNVFD

-302 AKISEQFEA
+302 AKIAEQFEA

-323 DVRKYLMEKVGKLEF
+323 DVRDYLMNKVGKLEF
-338 NESILRRIMDTNKAE
+338 NEAILRRIMDANKVE
-353 GAEAVS
+353 GEVVS
-359 EEDFQKSLTELT
+359 EEEFQKSLTELR
-371 WHLIKEQLARK
+371 WHLVKEQLAKK
-382 FEVKVDDNDVLSVA
+382 FEVKIDDNDVLNVA
-396 KDATRDQFAQ
+396 KGATRDQFAQ
-406 YGMANVPDDL
+406 YGMANVPEDL
-416 LENYAKEMLKQD
+416 LENYAKEMLKQE

-440 VKLIA
+440 VKLIQSIKA
-445 AIKGA
+445 AI
-450 VTLEEEKVSVEDFNK
+450 TLNEEKVSVDEFNK

>member
-1 MPWQGMHCR
+1 
-10 AMRFSKKLLK
+10 
-20 YFIMEFTLKN
+20 MEFTLKN
-30 QDATSV
+30 QDATSA

-43 EADYSALV
+43 EADYAALV

-58 RQKANIPGFRP
+58 RQKANVPGFRP

-105 KVDMLGE
+105 KIDMLGE
-112 PLPIEEQQ
+112 PLPIEAQQ
-120 ANINMVEDKEF
+120 ANINMAEDKEF

-147 DKNDKLAYYRILP
+147 DKGDALAYYKIQP
-160 TDEMVQG
+160 TEEMIQG
-167 QVNAYAQRCGE
+167 QVNAFAQRCGE
-178 YKQVDSYEN
+178 YKQVESFEN

-194 LAESVEDGVVVREA
+194 LTEAVENGVVVREA

-216 NDEQKALF
+216 NDDQKALF
-224 AGVKVNDV
+224 SGAKVNDV
-232 VTFNPSVAFDG
+232 VTFNPFTAFDG

-254 EKGEV
+254 EKSEV
-259 AAHNGEFTFTV
+259 AAHNGEFTFAIT
-270 AEITRFV
+270 EITRFV
-277 ASELNQNVFD
+277 ASEINQNVFD

-302 AKISEQFEA
+302 AKIAEQFEA
-311 RFEVESDYKLLM
+311 RFEVESDYKLLI
-323 DVRKYLMEKVGKLEF
+323 DVRDYLMNKVGKLEF
-338 NESILRRIMDTNKAE
+338 NEAILRRIMDSNQPE

-359 EEDFQKSLTELT
+359 EEDFQKSLTELR
-371 WHLIKEQLARK
+371 WHLVKEHLAKK
-382 FEVKVDDNDVLSVA
+382 FEIKIDDNDVLEVA
-396 KDATRDQFAQ
+396 KAATRDQFAQ
-406 YGMANVPDDL
+406 YGMANVPEDL
-416 LENYAKEMLKQD
+416 LENYAKEMLKQE

-440 VKLIA
+440 VKLIQGIKA
-445 AIKGA
+445 AI
-450 VTLEEEKVSVEDFNK
+450 TLNEEKVSVEDFNK

>member
-1 MPWQGMHCR
+1 
-10 AMRFSKKLLK
+10 
-20 YFIMEFTLKN
+20 MEFALKN
-30 QDATSV
+30 QNATSA
-36 ILSVNIQ
+36 ILSVTIQ

-105 KVDMLGE
+105 KIDMLGE

-120 ANINMVEDKEF
+120 ADINMADDKDF

-138 LAPKFDAVL
+138 LAPKFDATL
-147 DKNDKLAYYRILP
+147 DKNDKLPYYRIQP
-160 TDEMVQG
+160 TDEMIEG
-167 QVNAYAQRCGE
+167 QVNAFAQRCGE

-194 LAESVEDGVVVREA
+194 LTESVENGVVVREA

-216 NDEQKALF
+216 NEDQKALF
-224 AGVKVNDV
+224 AGVKVDDV
-232 VTFNPSVAFDG
+232 VTFNPSVAFDN
-243 NEAELASLLKV
+243 NEAELSSLLKV

-259 AAHNGEFTFTV
+259 AAHNGDFTFAV
-270 AEITRFV
+270 VEITRFV
-277 ASELNQNVFD
+277 ASELNQTVFD
-287 AAFGKDAVKSEEEFR
+287 AAFGKDVVTNEADFR
-302 AKISEQFEA
+302 AKIAEQFEN

-323 DVRKYLMEKVGKLEF
+323 DVRTYLMDKLGKFEY
-338 NESILRRIMDTNKAE
+338 NESILRRIMDGNKA
-353 GAEAVS
+353 GEAVS

-371 WHLIKEQLARK
+371 WHLIKEQLAK
-382 FEVKVDDNDVLSVA
+382 KYEIKIDDNDVLGVA

-406 YGMANVPDDL
+406 YGMANVPEDL
-416 LENYAKEMLKQD
+416 LENYAKEMLKQE

-440 VKLIA
+440 VKLIQ

-450 VTLEEEKVSVEDFNK
+450 VTLNEEKVSVEDFNK

>member
-1 MPWQGMHCR
+1 
-10 AMRFSKKLLK
+10 
-20 YFIMEFTLKN
+20 MEFTLKN
-30 QDATSV
+30 QDATSA

-43 EADYSALV
+43 EADYAALV

-58 RQKANIPGFRP
+58 RQKANVPGFRP

-105 KVDMLGE
+105 KIDMLGE
-112 PLPIEEQQ
+112 PLPIEAQQ
-120 ANINMVEDKEF
+120 ANINMAEDKEF
-131 TFEFEIA
+131 TFEFEVA

-147 DKNDKLAYYRILP
+147 DKNDALAYYKIQP
-160 TDEMVQG
+160 TDEMIQG
-167 QVNAYAQRCGE
+167 QVNAFAQRCGE
-178 YKQVDSYEN
+178 YKQVESYEN

-194 LAESVEDGVVVREA
+194 LTEAVENGVVVREA

-216 NDEQKALF
+216 NDDQKALF
-224 AGVKVNDV
+224 AGAKVNDV
-232 VTFNPSVAFDG
+232 VTFNPFTAFDG

-254 EKGEV
+254 EKSEV
-259 AAHNGEFTFTV
+259 AAHNGEFTFAIT
-270 AEITRFV
+270 EITRFV
-277 ASELNQNVFD
+277 ASEINQNVFD
-287 AAFGKDAVKSEEEFR
+287 AAFGKDAVKSEDEFR
-302 AKISEQFEA
+302 AKIAEQFEA

-323 DVRKYLMEKVGKLEF
+323 DVRDYLMDKVGKLEF
-338 NESILRRIMDTNKAE
+338 NEAILRRIMDANQPE

-359 EEDFQKSLTELT
+359 EEDFQKSLTELR
-371 WHLIKEQLARK
+371 WHLVKEQLAKK
-382 FEVKVDDNDVLSVA
+382 FEIKIDDNDVLEVA
-396 KDATRDQFAQ
+396 KAATRDQFAQ
-406 YGMANVPDDL
+406 YGMANVPEDL

-440 VKLIA
+440 VKLIQGIKA
-445 AIKGA
+445 AI
-450 VTLEEEKVSVEDFNK
+450 TLNEEKVSVEDFNK